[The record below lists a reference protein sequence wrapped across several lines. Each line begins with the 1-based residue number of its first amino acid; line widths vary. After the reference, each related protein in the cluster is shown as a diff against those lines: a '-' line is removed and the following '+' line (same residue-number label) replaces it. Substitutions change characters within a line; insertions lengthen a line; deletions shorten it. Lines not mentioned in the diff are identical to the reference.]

1 MNNSDTDYGRGRNV
15 LTREVTPSELSSI
28 FIAPCLQFYP
38 DCLRDLIVPAMER
51 MSNKVDFTLSY
62 IGTPTDPDDGVR
74 CKHGPTECL
83 GNIIELCAAHLY
95 PDPKLYLGF
104 TMCLTNRYWNI
115 PDEALVQNCALEHSL
130 SFDKINECASDD
142 SGLGIDM
149 LRDSVTRSA
158 DANVTISCTVSTL
171 GVKFNMLRRGT
182 LLTTKGSLERKGQMH
197 TRWRRMEELRRW
209 IVGPESRQRYRGTME
224 EGQCK
229 DTFGI
234 RKRTCMMLV
243 AN

>member
-1 MNNSDTDYGRGRNV
+1 
-15 LTREVTPSELSSI
+15 
-28 FIAPCLQFYP
+28 
-38 DCLRDLIVPAMER
+38 

-62 IGTPTDPDDGVR
+62 IGTPTDPDDGVL

-104 TMCLTNRYWNI
+104 TMCLTNHYWNI
-115 PDEALVQNCALEHSL
+115 PDKSLVQNCALEHSL

-158 DANVTISCTVSTL
+158 DANVTFSCTVSTL
-171 GVKFNMLRRGT
+171 GAKF
-182 LLTTKGSLERKGQMH
+182 
-197 TRWRRMEELRRW
+197 
-209 IVGPESRQRYRGTME
+209 
-224 EGQCK
+224 
-229 DTFGI
+229 
-234 RKRTCMMLV
+234 
-243 AN
+243 